1 MDAGDGRRFGLANP
15 SRSALNLRYVRKCFL
30 AASDLARICL
40 SVKATDT
47 LLGKNNVK
55 CKTTVGILVDSER
68 NLSQFFKLQFLLFLD
83 VVFCI

>member
-1 MDAGDGRRFGLANP
+1 MNSPNSEFRIQNSIPMDAGDGRRFGLANP

-47 LLGKNNVK
+47 LLGK
-55 CKTTVGILVDSER
+55 E
-68 NLSQFFKLQFLLFLD
+68 
-83 VVFCI
+83 